1 MLIEEVEEAEIVQTE
16 ETVEIATHKEE
27 IVEIKEAERYAIEL
41 ETSKNTSLP
50 RYDTLNYNIITL

>member
-1 MLIEEVEEAEIVQTE
+1 MLIEEVEEAEIVQIE

-41 ETSKNTSLP
+41 ETSKNTSLSI
-50 RYDTLNYNIITL
+50 NYNIVTL

>member
-50 RYDTLNYNIITL
+50 ITH

>member
-41 ETSKNTSLP
+41 ETSKNTSF
-50 RYDTLNYNIITL
+50 YSLNYNIITF

>member
-16 ETVEIATHKEE
+16 ETVEIAMHKEE

-50 RYDTLNYNIITL
+50 INYYIITL